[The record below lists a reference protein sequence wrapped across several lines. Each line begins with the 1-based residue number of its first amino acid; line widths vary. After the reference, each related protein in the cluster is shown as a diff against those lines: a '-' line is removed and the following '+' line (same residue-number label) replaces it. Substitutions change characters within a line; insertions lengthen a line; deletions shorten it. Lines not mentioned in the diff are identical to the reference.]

1 MINNESKEGIKDG
14 GLQKQTCNL
23 APSAFVAGVNIGG
36 KGEVNGIA
44 VLSFFSS
51 GISVIL
57 ILCAILPI
65 VLRYHLALRYT
76 VFILLVDSIR

>member
-1 MINNESKEGIKDG
+1 M
-14 GLQKQTCNL
+14 CNL

-36 KGEVNGIA
+36 KGGGYGIA

-57 ILCAILPI
+57 ILCA
-65 VLRYHLALRYT
+65 VLRHHLAMRYT
-76 VFILLVDSIR
+76 VFHPFG